1 MDEEQLIQAIQ
12 TGDERAFKELVEK
25 YQLLVVNTCKSFV
38 HNMHDAEDISQD
50 VFIEVFNSAHKFR
63 GESKLST
70 WIYRITV
77 NKSLNFIRDH
87 KKQSLFQS
95 IGNTLFGTSQ
105 SLDVRLNSYADRP
118 DFQAEN
124 NERKAN
130 LYQAIDALPERQRIA
145 FNLNKFEDLSYR
157 EIADVMQLSV
167 SSVESLMH
175 RAKLNL
181 QKSLYA
187 CYKNEN

>member
-12 TGDERAFKELVEK
+12 TGDERAFKQLVEK

-50 VFIEVFNSAHKFR
+50 VFIEVFNSAYKFR

-105 SLDVRLNSYADRP
+105 SLDVRANSYADRP

-145 FNLNKFEDLSYR
+145 FNLSKFEDLSYR
-157 EIADVMQLSV
+157 EVADVMQLSV
-167 SSVESLMH
+167 SSVESLIH

-187 CYKNEN
+187 CYKNEI

>member
-1 MDEEQLIQAIQ
+1 MDEEQLIQTIQ
-12 TGDERAFKELVEK
+12 TGDERAFKQLVEK

-95 IGNTLFGTSQ
+95 IGNTLFGTSR
-105 SLDVRLNSYADRP
+105 SLDLRSNSYADRP
-118 DFQAEN
+118 DLQAEN

-157 EIADVMQLSV
+157 EIAEVMQLSV

-187 CYKNEN
+187 CYKNEI

>member
-12 TGDERAFKELVEK
+12 TGDERAFKQLVEK

-105 SLDVRLNSYADRP
+105 SLDVRSNSYADRP

-130 LYQAIDALPERQRIA
+130 LYQAIDSLPERQRIA
-145 FNLNKFEDLSYR
+145 FNLSKFEDLSYR
-157 EIADVMQLSV
+157 EIAEVMQLSV